1 MGASELA
8 DRLDV
13 IDVVNR
19 YATALDA
26 RDWDLLDRVFAEDVR
41 AEFGRPLPGRAAV
54 KELVRAHLGGCG
66 PTQHLLAN
74 HRVEVAGDEATCV
87 TSVRAFHAGRGSRAG
102 QTYELFGEYH
112 DRLRRGASGWRIVA
126 RRMVVTHETGSREVL
141 GPG

>member
-1 MGASELA
+1 MGASPLA

-26 RDWDLLDRVFAEDVR
+26 RDWDLLDLVFAPDVK
-41 AEFGRPLPGRAAV
+41 AEFGRTCAGCEAV
-54 KELVRAHLGGCG
+54 KELVRGMLGGCG

-74 HRVEVAGDEATCV
+74 HRVEVAGDEASCIS
-87 TSVRAFHAGRGSRAG
+87 SVRAFHAGRGPVEG

-112 DRLRRGASGWRIVA
+112 DRLRRTGAGWRIA
-126 RRMVVTHETGSREVL
+126 SRRMVVLHELGTRAVL
-141 GPG
+141 RG